1 LKNCENQKNETKKS
15 KVNLE
20 EVLKDWEMKLVWDA
34 AFEDGKTKAQKEI
47 AKNMLS
53 DGLAIELIAKTTGL
67 TPAEIENLSDENF
80 DDD

>member
-1 LKNCENQKNETKKS
+1 MKNCENQENETKKS

-34 AFEDGKTKAQKEI
+34 AFQDGKLQAQKEI

-53 DGLAIELIAKTTGL
+53 DGLAIELIAKITGL
-67 TPAEIENLSDENF
+67 TPAEIKNLTDEDF
-80 DDD
+80 GDD

>member
-1 LKNCENQKNETKKS
+1 MKSCENQENETKKA

-20 EVLKDWEMKLVWDA
+20 DVLKDWEMKLVWDA
-34 AFEDGKTKAQKEI
+34 SFEDGKIKAQKEI

-67 TPAEIENLSDENF
+67 TLAELENLSDEDF
-80 DDD
+80 DD